1 MGFYLF
7 LKTKIGILF
16 AFFRRLRVDK
26 SKRRHHGAFR
36 QLMFNNHDDYS
47 LKVSQGI
54 TL

>member
-1 MGFYLF
+1 MDFDLKKLGLCMLF
-7 LKTKIGILF
+7 
-16 AFFRRLRVDK
+16 FFRRLRVDK

>member
-1 MGFYLF
+1 MDFD
-7 LKTKIGILF
+7 LKKKIGIVY
-16 AFFRRLRVDK
+16 AIFFRRLRVDK